1 MMRSRAISLTMVAVS
16 VALLHVGF
24 AYAAGDGAKSVNDIK
39 YPESG
44 WSKQLLGAMKEG
56 PQILPQDFDD
66 GLAPPPANDSE
77 ATKADIKALLEMQ
90 KTERTPETIARIKL
104 ENEQHDQPWIFVHD
118 GLLRDDDYRTKLL
131 VATVLRDVSWF
142 LLRDKYKYER
152 ARPTQLEPNL
162 TTVIPIPQH
171 GSYPSG
177 HAGQSWATAL
187 VLGMVD
193 PANKDKYEQLALDYA
208 HRREI
213 AGIHYPGDSEAA
225 RTLAANVVAALMKT
239 EKVKKLLER
248 AIEGRRDEAETH

>member
-1 MMRSRAISLTMVAVS
+1 MRLAGAKYLALTAASAAI
-16 VALLHVGF
+16 LHAGAAF
-24 AYAAGDGAKSVNDIK
+24 AAGDAAKSINDIR

-44 WSKQLLGAMKEG
+44 WAKNLLGAMKEG
-56 PQILPQDFDD
+56 PQILPADFDD
-66 GLAPPPANDSE
+66 GIGPPPANDSE
-77 ATKADIKALLEMQ
+77 TTKADIKSLLEMQ
-90 KTERTPETIARIKL
+90 KTERTPETIERIKL

-118 GLLRDDDYRTKLL
+118 GLLRDNDYRTKLL
-131 VATVLRDVSWF
+131 IATVLRDVSWF

-187 VLGMVD
+187 VLGLVD
-193 PANKDKYEQLALDYA
+193 PANKDKYEKLALDYA

-225 RTLAANVVAALMKT
+225 RMLATNVVAALMKT
-239 EKVKKLLER
+239 DKIKTLLER
-248 AIEGRRDEAETH
+248 AIEEHRDEAETH